1 MCRLIRLES
10 LTKDYGTFRAL
21 DEVSLSLDPGVVGL
35 LEQGIAHQEEA
46 SLASGFLG
54 QFPQAQTVLE
64 SAASGDPLAARHQG
78 WSWLLLLCP
87 SPSCSGE
94 SRRR

>member
-1 MCRLIRLES
+1 MPINSDRDIARV
-10 LTKDYGTFRAL
+10 L
-21 DEVSLSLDPGVVGL
+21 DETRTIALIGASEKRERPSHRVMRFL

-46 SLASGFLG
+46 RLASGFLG

-78 WSWLLLLCP
+78 
-87 SPSCSGE
+87 
-94 SRRR
+94 